1 MFFYEIHEGDE
12 DVGTAVLL
20 GHEQRFDPDD
30 FFALV
35 KKVRVFVGDSYEEDT
50 LSEAIANELQR
61 GQGFLHVTDD
71 LLVASVNVGETDA
84 DTYLVTQG
92 EDARTVFVK
101 RDESSA
107 NGHSGH
113 EHNGHGAD
121 GDPGDDDDPED

>member
-30 FFALV
+30 FFAMV
-35 KKVRVFVGDSYEEDT
+35 KKARALLTDSYEEET

-61 GQGFLHVTDD
+61 AHGFLHVTDD
-71 LLVASVNVGETDA
+71 MLIASVNVGETDT

-92 EDARTVFVK
+92 DEARTVFVK
-101 RDESSA
+101 RDED
-107 NGHSGH
+107 GHSGR
-113 EHNGHGAD
+113 EHNGHGHGAD
-121 GDPGDDDDPED
+121 GDPGDDDDLED

>member
-35 KKVRVFVGDSYEEDT
+35 KKVRAFIADSYEEDT

-61 GQGFLHVTDD
+61 SHGFLHVTDD
-71 LLVASVNVGETDA
+71 LLVASISVGETDA

-101 RDESSA
+101 RDER
-107 NGHSGH
+107 GRSGH
-113 EHNGHGAD
+113 DEHNGHGAD
-121 GDPGDDDDPED
+121 GDPGDDDDPDD

>member
-20 GHEQRFDPDD
+20 AHEQRLEPDD
-30 FFALV
+30 FFTLV
-35 KKVRVFVGDSYEEDT
+35 KKVRALLKDAYEEDT

-61 GQGFLHVTDD
+61 SHGFLHVTDD
-71 LLVASVNVGETDA
+71 LLVASINVGETDA

-101 RDESSA
+101 GDE
-107 NGHSGH
+107 NGHSGL
-113 EHNGHGAD
+113 EHDGHGAD
-121 GDPGDDDDPED
+121 GDPGDDDDLED